1 MRIWSWILLVSA
13 LSALPQLA
21 AAQSGPQPRTIIM
34 SGHGEVRAAPDTAM
48 LSAGVSTEAATAAA
62 ALSANST
69 RMQTVLASLKKQGVP
84 EKDIQT
90 ANLSVSPQYANT
102 NNEAPRITG
111 YRAVNQVEVRLE
123 DVRKLGAAL
132 DALVAAGAN
141 QMNGV
146 SFLVRDDADLLAK
159 ARAEA
164 VADARTK
171 AETFAKAA
179 GVSLGPILSISE
191 SGGEAPR
198 PMLAAAPMMV
208 RAKAVPVALGEES
221 VGADVTM
228 VWEIQ

>member
-1 MRIWSWILLVSA
+1 MRIWSSVLLA
-13 LSALPQLA
+13 LALLALPQLA
-21 AAQSGPQPRTIIM
+21 AAQSGVPPRTVVM
-34 SGHGEVRAAPDTAM
+34 SGHGEVRAAPDTAL
-48 LSAGVSTEAATAAA
+48 LSAGVTTEAATASS

-69 RMQTVLASLKKQGVP
+69 RMQAVLASLKKQGVP
-84 EKDIQT
+84 EKNIQT

-111 YRAVNQVEVRLE
+111 YRAVNQVQVRLE

-141 QMNGV
+141 QLNGV
-146 SFLVRDDADLLAK
+146 SFLIRDDTDLLAK

-164 VADARTK
+164 VADARVK

-221 VGADVTM
+221 VGADVTII
-228 VWEIQ
+228 WEIQ